1 MVLME
6 QVKLIE
12 ENNKNN
18 LQYNYNNQTN
28 GENVFFVIKDQIERN
43 VIEGDVNQ
51 LFLGDKLRKETELKK
66 EISTKLKEI
75 ANEVHDEVRTH
86 FGITSSK
93 ASILSYVK
101 DYNDSLS
108 HLLANL
114 AKTKGYE
121 DSVTLEEFKSV
132 MNDYNKTDAQQELCE
147 ERKNFLITSL
157 NDKNSP
163 IHKVLK
169 IGLNEIIAVPEVKK
183 YEEVDIAVKVLKKY
197 EDRTDCIVCDTEN
210 INLHNLLEQKN
221 NRKQK
226 IINKLNAEFK
236 DIIDEINQMKEG
248 TPYKIKERILAVLDT
263 GAAEDFKKL
272 QKELLND
279 IHIYINNC
287 YSFLVECIEKSEI
300 LKLEEEYKL
309 LVQNK
314 FELNDEDFFYLQEVV
329 KESME
334 KEITIERKDKDLII
348 SLNQAS
354 LLSVDRAA
362 LPLSTGEQNF
372 LSLTFELIKASK
384 SKEPIIVIDDP
395 ISSFDSIYKNKIV
408 YALVKIL
415 EKKEVIVLTH
425 NTDLLRLLHGQNGNK
440 YRLYIFNN
448 FSGCENGFIE
458 LSNTESSLVCN
469 IEAFVQLLKNPHEL
483 EIQDSLIYLI
493 SLIPFMRGYS
503 GLVSSS
509 IKEQLTQVMHGYK
522 SEVVDI
528 GKVYNDLFLKDY
540 KNEKFDSF
548 CIDSVGV
555 IDAFKGL
562 LGSKNLNDLQIINN
576 DEYRLLNRT
585 LVHSFSYL
593 ALRLIIEEVLCRK
606 YSIKGDYLQLGKI
619 IVEAYKDKSLETTR
633 KRVFLTSKKTLIN
646 DFNHFDG
653 NMNIF
658 QPAIDINDD
667 LLKKEIDSILK
678 FIEAE
683 DAEINEVSTQ

>member
-1 MVLME
+1 
-6 QVKLIE
+6 
-12 ENNKNN
+12 
-18 LQYNYNNQTN
+18 
-28 GENVFFVIKDQIERN
+28 
-43 VIEGDVNQ
+43 
-51 LFLGDKLRKETELKK
+51 
-66 EISTKLKEI
+66 
-75 ANEVHDEVRTH
+75 
-86 FGITSSK
+86 
-93 ASILSYVK
+93 
-101 DYNDSLS
+101 
-108 HLLANL
+108 
-114 AKTKGYE
+114 
-121 DSVTLEEFKSV
+121 
-132 MNDYNKTDAQQELCE
+132 
-147 ERKNFLITSL
+147 
-157 NDKNSP
+157 
-163 IHKVLK
+163 
-169 IGLNEIIAVPEVKK
+169 
-183 YEEVDIAVKVLKKY
+183 
-197 EDRTDCIVCDTEN
+197 
-210 INLHNLLEQKN
+210 
-221 NRKQK
+221 
-226 IINKLNAEFK
+226 
-236 DIIDEINQMKEG
+236 
-248 TPYKIKERILAVLDT
+248 
-263 GAAEDFKKL
+263 
-272 QKELLND
+272 
-279 IHIYINNC
+279 
-287 YSFLVECIEKSEI
+287 
-300 LKLEEEYKL
+300 
-309 LVQNK
+309 
-314 FELNDEDFFYLQEVV
+314 
-329 KESME
+329 
-334 KEITIERKDKDLII
+334 
-348 SLNQAS
+348 
-354 LLSVDRAA
+354 
-362 LPLSTGEQNF
+362 
-372 LSLTFELIKASK
+372 
-384 SKEPIIVIDDP
+384 EPIIVIDDP

-493 SLIPFMRGYS
+493 SLIPFIRGYS